1 MPKIFDDN
9 FDISTDGEFF
19 WHATT
24 VKNVFSMIKF
34 DAGGLKPVGT
44 GLLRIPLELA
54 IKSESCLANSAIVG
68 VKIFS
73 PTVEPINLQ
82 FKYSGKSYD
91 LKPAVLEE
99 NTLKTDDDP
108 MNFHDESWLDLDEM
122 VKILKA

>member
-44 GLLRIPLELA
+44 GQLGAGFYLTGHPVRL
-54 IKSESCLANSAIVG
+54 SEGDGPPVARR
-68 VKIFS
+68 
-73 PTVEPINLQ
+73 
-82 FKYSGKSYD
+82 
-91 LKPAVLEE
+91 
-99 NTLKTDDDP
+99 
-108 MNFHDESWLDLDEM
+108 
-122 VKILKA
+122 